1 MDKQLNEIEQ
11 KALDAV
17 NSAVNPHG
25 FKAIHFDSIE
35 GEVWFTLWFMDE
47 AKAKA
52 VSHGG
57 FFEACYY
64 TKPKNGKE
72 AGYIAFGVMDGEWV
86 DLVPDPA
93 KSCEIFD
100 KWSQQ
105 KTLEQL
111 IAEAMR

>member
-17 NSAVNPHG
+17 NAAVNPHG
-25 FKAIHFDSIE
+25 FKAMYMDTIE
-35 GEVWFTLWFMDE
+35 DEVWFTLWFIDE

-52 VSHGG
+52 VSQGG
-57 FFEACYY
+57 YFEACYY
-64 TKPKNGKE
+64 TKPKYGKE
-72 AGYIAFGVMDGEWV
+72 AGYIAFGVMDGEWI

-93 KSCEIFD
+93 KSCGIFA

-105 KTLEQL
+105 KTLDQL
-111 IAEAMR
+111 IAEAKQ